1 MKNKHSGSTFDS
13 FLEEEGIKQ
22 EVETVAV
29 KRVLAWQI
37 KEAMAK
43 QHKTK
48 VEMAKALHTSR
59 SQLDRLLDPDKL
71 SVTLATISKA
81 AEVLGKELVIRIRD
95 VKGLAAGKSVS
106 RRKAAIGSR

>member
-13 FLEEEGIKQ
+13 FLQEEGMR
-22 EVETVAV
+22 EELETVAI
-29 KRVLAWQI
+29 KRVLAWEI
-37 KEAMAK
+37 KQAMAK

-59 SQLDRLLDPDKL
+59 SQLDRLLDPHKL

-81 AEVLGKELVIRIRD
+81 AQVLGKEVNIRITD
-95 VKGLAAGKSVS
+95 VKRPVAKSTN
-106 RRKAAIGSR
+106 RRKKAGSR